1 MFSKKILVAISLSAL
16 LGISFFGLN
25 NLLSA
30 NENVVDTITVNDLP
44 TTSLDE
50 KNENGN
56 NDYSNDKDNN
66 KTYQKIST
74 TADFVKIYNDF
85 EMEISYI
92 NNLKSGRIIIGITD
106 FLGTHILP
114 TIIPYFKEI
123 CPNINIYVH
132 EKNSTELES
141 SLISGEIDFA
151 IMHMPPQKRE
161 PSLEFDP
168 INIDPFLLATKKNH
182 PLSIHAKSIDS
193 LSYPSIDLK
202 LFKDEPFIV
211 LNSNK
216 RIGQISNAIFEKA
229 DITPQIILTL
239 NNFETARR
247 LTSTG
252 LGVTFVP
259 YEYSK
264 VFANQYEASYFNID
278 QKYNAYWTTC
288 IATNKNMY
296 ISKASRVFMDLV
308 KKEYALKELYLT
320 NK

>member
-1 MFSKKILVAISLSAL
+1 MNERELLYIKTIADTQSMSKAAKKLFIAQPSLSQSLQKIEQNLGTRLFKRTNQGMTLTYAGEKYYLVATQIL
-16 LGISFFGLN
+16 
-25 NLLSA
+25 
-30 NENVVDTITVNDLP
+30 
-44 TTSLDE
+44 
-50 KNENGN
+50 
-56 NDYSNDKDNN
+56 
-66 KTYQKIST
+66 
-74 TADFVKIYNDF
+74 KIYNDF